1 VRFVH
6 ISISLLCISP
16 LHLHIPVHNML
27 LDFIILQL
35 SPSHSQVNIKI
46 LQFIVPHLFAFLVL
60 LFLFCNKGTVLI
72 FHNNLSLTLLCS
84 VRKD

>member
-35 SPSHSQVNIKI
+35 SFS
-46 LQFIVPHLFAFLVL
+46 FIVPHLFAFLVL